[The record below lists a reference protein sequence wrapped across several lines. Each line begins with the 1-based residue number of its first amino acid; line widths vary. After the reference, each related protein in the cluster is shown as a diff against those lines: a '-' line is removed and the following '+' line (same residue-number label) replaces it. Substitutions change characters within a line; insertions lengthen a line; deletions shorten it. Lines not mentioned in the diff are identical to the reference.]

1 MDKSSN
7 FCTMGTCGAAEI
19 VTQRGDGR
27 SYVIPNDF
35 RGKNEIQTSQ
45 SSSDRCTMVC
55 KVLKIAYHS
64 PMLTGEIYEFSV
76 YSICYIIHILKIVN
90 LTNKKQNPTS
100 MHCVASFPMILGGK
114 TRSKPA
120 TLTRTHL
127 ISGPKSRVLKSTFL
141 K

>member
-1 MDKSSN
+1 MLDCQYYKRSR
-7 FCTMGTCGAAEI
+7 GGI
-19 VTQRGDGR
+19 VTQKEEDGR

-90 LTNKKQNPTS
+90 LMNKKQ
-100 MHCVASFPMILGGK
+100 L
-114 TRSKPA
+114 
-120 TLTRTHL
+120 
-127 ISGPKSRVLKSTFL
+127 
-141 K
+141 